1 MEPGKGKICQ
11 NISETELSLAMM
23 VSGTKQKNMSLLP
36 LCMRNPQATA
46 I

>member
-1 MEPGKGKICQ
+1 MQPGKGKICR
-11 NISETELSLAMM
+11 NISATESSLAMM

-36 LCMRNPQATA
+36 LCMRNPLATA

>member
-1 MEPGKGKICQ
+1 M
-11 NISETELSLAMM
+11 SEYIGNRIVLAMM